1 MEIKQAKPV
10 PQAASTG
17 STGASAVLASGS
29 ETGNDDFLSLMNNF
43 MGVSEAGDGG
53 GSETA
58 SSGLG
63 TQPQG
68 TQDQGMQGQGASS
81 AIPDGMLSLIAPGLF
96 SNLIIQP
103 QQPATGDAAAGA
115 DAVLVGEGLVTAGD
129 ARQAVAD
136 LVTAG
141 AHPATPRTSR

>member
-17 STGASAVLASGS
+17 STGTSAVVASGS

-63 TQPQG
+63 THTQG
-68 TQDQGMQGQGASS
+68 TQGQGAL
-81 AIPDGMLSLIAPGLF
+81 G
-96 SNLIIQP
+96 
-103 QQPATGDAAAGA
+103 
-115 DAVLVGEGLVTAGD
+115 
-129 ARQAVAD
+129 R
-136 LVTAG
+136 
-141 AHPATPRTSR
+141 PRSPMGC